1 MLFYD
6 RLIRHSIS
14 TKEQCMQGSKGTKI
28 LPRGT
33 KILQGHQDPP
43 GSRSTKDLAQALVVA
58 LGAALTRA
66 VVSPG
71 T

>member
-1 MLFYD
+1 
-6 RLIRHSIS
+6 
-14 TKEQCMQGSKGTKI
+14 MQGSKGTKI